1 MPVHPQPEPC
11 IRHLCVPDIKIFV
24 LVQLRA
30 LQQSEYAI
38 LVCHILVVKANL
50 HPVRRQNGWVT
61 VEEIAQFTNTFARE
75 DAKDAALLFVE
86 FCGLGLVYILGQH
99 WGGSFANGWGGASSV
114 DRYLAGLRGRRRRGH
129 RVRRTLRCRSG

>member
-86 FCGLGLVYILGQH
+86 FCGLGLVYIFRATLGRIVCE
-99 WGGSFANGWGGASSV
+99 WVGGSE
-114 DRYLAGLRGRRRRGH
+114 
-129 RVRRTLRCRSG
+129 